1 MYNMKKGFTLV
12 EMLAVVVLIGLLV
25 VITVP
30 SIKTI
35 MNNAKEKSLEKQ
47 IDSIIESAKSW
58 SVDNIDSLTENNTIT
73 VTIETLKK
81 SGFLENEKVINPVN
95 NKEMN
100 GCVDIKYNSEFN
112 QYEYKYDEEC
122 TLSSN

>member
-1 MYNMKKGFTLV
+1 MKKGFTLV